1 MTSEKVYSKA
11 INRVSESRLEI
22 FEVPLNASTKF
33 KCTEM
38 TGEYSKEISFRVKGE
53 FKTDKVVIIFPISI
67 TILRCRNEQ
76 RISCCPIRKRKT

>member
-1 MTSEKVYSKA
+1 MTSDKVYSKA

-38 TGEYSKEISFRVKGE
+38 TGEYSKEISFRVKG
-53 FKTDKVVIIFPISI
+53 
-67 TILRCRNEQ
+67 
-76 RISCCPIRKRKT
+76 